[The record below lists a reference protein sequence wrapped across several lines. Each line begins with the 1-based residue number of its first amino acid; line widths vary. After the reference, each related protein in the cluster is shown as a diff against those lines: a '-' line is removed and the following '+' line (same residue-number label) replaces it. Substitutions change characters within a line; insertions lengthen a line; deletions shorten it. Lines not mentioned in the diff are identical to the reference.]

1 MPLDVVFKDNAL
13 EDLATSKNARSGFPQ
28 GVEKRYRLRIQ
39 QIVTAI
45 DERDFYKHRSLRF
58 EKLKGDRSHQHSMR
72 INDQWRLIVEFEENT
87 PNKRIIIVAIEDY
100 HH

>member
-1 MPLDVVFKDNAL
+1 
-13 EDLATSKNARSGFPQ
+13 
-28 GVEKRYRLRIQ
+28 
-39 QIVTAI
+39 
-45 DERDFYKHRSLRF
+45 
-58 EKLKGDRSHQHSMR
+58 MR